1 MLNQFIV
8 LSINYQKIVKMPIL
22 ISHSL
27 RWYLPVPF
35 FIQQSVQNT
44 NMFNFSIIY
53 DKEMQQTLTVEKIET
68 MNVWHSFP
76 VDWLIQLWAQM
87 QINTCN
93 VFPLDSWICGFNSS
107 FGIHFKSHR
116 NASSVTALCYFF
128 VFSLSGGCC
137 LLQSL
142 GPRTRRGKEKT
153 YIAAGHNWEKNNV
166 SNWRGQQDDRKCL
179 QGIALLSD
187 CHRNLVKLNC

>member
-1 MLNQFIV
+1 M
-8 LSINYQKIVKMPIL
+8 
-22 ISHSL
+22 
-27 RWYLPVPF
+27 
-35 FIQQSVQNT
+35 
-44 NMFNFSIIY
+44 
-53 DKEMQQTLTVEKIET
+53 
-68 MNVWHSFP
+68 
-76 VDWLIQLWAQM
+76 
-87 QINTCN
+87 NTCD

-116 NASSVTALCYFF
+116 NASSVTALCSFF

-142 GPRTRRGKEKT
+142 GPRTRRGREKT

-187 CHRNLVKLNC
+187 CHRDLVKPNCLNGPFIYVYCCQQGILDQFNPSLKNFVTMGKHYEKALTG